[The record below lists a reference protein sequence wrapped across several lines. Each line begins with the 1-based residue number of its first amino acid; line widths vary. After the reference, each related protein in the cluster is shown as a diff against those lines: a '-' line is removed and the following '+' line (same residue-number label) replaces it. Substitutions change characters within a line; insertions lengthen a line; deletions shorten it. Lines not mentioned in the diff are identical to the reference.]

1 MHTVNWSTVLLDKSE
16 RFLGR
21 DEKVSVKGPAIKQFG
36 RELGPLFYDLWIQLV
51 DLENTYRALC

>member
-21 DEKVSVKGPAIKQFG
+21 DEKVSVKGPAMKQFG

-51 DLENTYRALC
+51 DLENSYRAFC